1 MSAAAE
7 QAEVRVS
14 TLELF
19 FDLVFVFTITQLTAV
34 LANHPTWTGLL
45 HVVLMLV
52 VIWWMYGGYAWLTN
66 VLAPDRFAYQA
77 LLLGGMASFLVLSLA
92 IPTAFDGGGLAFGLA
107 YVVIVLVH
115 AGLFTRSSRGE
126 SAVAIFK
133 VAPLNLAAALLLT
146 TAGISGG
153 TVAGVC
159 WGLAVAVD
167 LPAVAAPARPAL
179 PDLAAVT
186 SSSATGWW

>member
-1 MSAAAE
+1 
-7 QAEVRVS
+7 
-14 TLELF
+14 
-19 FDLVFVFTITQLTAV
+19 
-34 LANHPTWTGLL
+34 
-45 HVVLMLV
+45 MLV
-52 VIWWMYGGYAWLTN
+52 VIWWMYGGDAWLTN

-133 VAPLNLAAALLLT
+133 VAPLNLSAALLRPWRESP
-146 TAGISGG
+146 TAPSRGRVGRSPWRSSSCPRFG
-153 TVAGVC
+153 
-159 WGLAVAVD
+159 
-167 LPAVAAPARPAL
+167 RPTRAFRSRR
-179 PDLAAVT
+179 VT
-186 SSSATGWW
+186 SWSATGSS